1 MKTLA
6 EDAGQWHTDATT
18 GIYLDTVGVSLR
30 RKKTGREQG
39 APKAYVGAYLT
50 VKFITIPFAAW
61 EDGEL
66 GFGNKQMKA

>member
-1 MKTLA
+1 MA
-6 EDAGQWHTDATT
+6 QRCNNG
-18 GIYLDTVGVSLR
+18 YLSRYSRSFSAKEKDGTR
-30 RKKTGREQG
+30 AG
-39 APKAYVGAYLT
+39 APKADVGAYLT